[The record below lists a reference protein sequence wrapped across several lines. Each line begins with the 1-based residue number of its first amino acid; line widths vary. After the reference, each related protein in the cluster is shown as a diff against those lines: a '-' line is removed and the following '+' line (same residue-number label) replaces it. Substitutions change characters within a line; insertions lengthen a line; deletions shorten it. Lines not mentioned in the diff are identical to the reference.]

1 MPSMSAGGSG
11 VPLDPTIYIVD
22 DDEAVRDSL
31 ALMLESHGIAA
42 RTYDSGAAFIGDYNP
57 GEADCLVLDLHMP
70 DMGGLELLERLT
82 CLGLDV
88 PVVIISGRADTSDK
102 ARASAAGAKAILDKP
117 FSREDLLAA
126 IYIAIG
132 TRRL

>member
-1 MPSMSAGGSG
+1 MPCISVGGS
-11 VPLDPTIYIVD
+11 LDPTIYIVD

-42 RTYDSGAAFIGDYNP
+42 KTYGSGAAFIGDYSPDAP
-57 GEADCLVLDLHMP
+57 GCLVLDLHMP
-70 DMGGLELLERLT
+70 DMSGLQLLERLAHS
-82 CLGLDV
+82 GLNV
-88 PVVIISGRADTSDK
+88 PVVIISGRADTADK
-102 ARASAAGAKAILDKP
+102 ARVTAAGAKAILDKP

-132 TRRL
+132 ARRP

>member
-1 MPSMSAGGSG
+1 MPSMNVGGLG
-11 VPLDPTIYIVD
+11 LPLGPTIYIVD

-42 RTYDSGAAFIGDYNP
+42 KTYDSGAAFIGDYSP
-57 GEADCLVLDLHMP
+57 GAPGCLVLDLHMP
-70 DMGGLELLERLT
+70 DMSGLQVLERLAHS
-82 CLGLDV
+82 GLNV
-88 PVVIISGRADTSDK
+88 PVVIISGRADTADK

-126 IYIAIG
+126 IYVAIG
-132 TRRL
+132 TRRS